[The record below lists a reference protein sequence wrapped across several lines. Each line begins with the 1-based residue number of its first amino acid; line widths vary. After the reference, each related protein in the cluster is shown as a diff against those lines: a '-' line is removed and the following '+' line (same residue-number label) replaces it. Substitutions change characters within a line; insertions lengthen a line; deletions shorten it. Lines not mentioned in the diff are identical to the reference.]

1 MELIIII
8 IHNNRMPGSA
18 TIIGRTP
25 GVSYA
30 VRVSQPVTNQSSPT
44 ITPTTAQVILAN
56 ISLVFYPYTGGK

>member
-1 MELIIII
+1 
-8 IHNNRMPGSA
+8 MPGSA